1 MTRLEKLRVERAIV
15 SNLTMIPFS
24 AKDMISAHMAREIKA
39 IEEYGSDNPACT
51 TENLTAIKNI
61 LDLILT

>member
-1 MTRLEKLRVERAIV
+1 MKRLEKLKIERAIV

-24 AKDMISAHMAREIKA
+24 AKDMIAAHMVREIKA
-39 IEEYGSDNPACT
+39 IEEYGSDNPECD

-61 LDLILT
+61 LK